1 MTGKK
6 FLIGLI
12 AVIVLLGACTP
23 QTADEVAPEEV
34 NQVKI
39 AFFGGDSIDEPWS
52 QSMVLAVERVIDQGY
67 LDLDIQYQWFENVP
81 TADYEKFVRDVIVTN
96 EFDIIWL
103 HDAAAGPDPIDNLKA
118 EFPQQLIAV
127 TASNYRPV
135 GGNAYWLQTYAH
147 EPAYL
152 TGIIAGMMTETDTL
166 GVTAGF
172 PFASVNHVLQAFKA
186 GATSVNPDVRVLVS
200 YIEAWWDP
208 VKAKETALAQ
218 IEQGAD
224 LIYADRFGAHEAARD
239 MGVLAFGHQ
248 TDIYHM
254 APETIITS
262 PLVFW
267 DASIRFILGEWYQF
281 KTEGVPY
288 NAPEGEPSFFLMR
301 EGGSDI
307 APLYDWEEKLPQEV
321 LDQFYSVKEG
331 IMDGSFTVEL
341 NLSPLESD

>member
-1 MTGKK
+1 MAGKK
-6 FLIGLI
+6 FLIGLLALI
-12 AVIVLLGACTP
+12 LLLGACTP
-23 QTADEVAPEEV
+23 QETEQILDDEV
-34 NQVKI
+34 NQVRI

-52 QSMVLAVERVIDQGY
+52 QSMVLAVERVIAEGY
-67 LDLDIQYQWFENVP
+67 MDLDIQYRWFENVP
-81 TADYEKFVRDVIVTN
+81 TADYEKFVRDVILTE
-96 EFDIIWL
+96 EFDVIWL

-118 EFPQQLIAV
+118 EFPEQLIAV

-152 TGIIAGMMTETDTL
+152 TGIIAGMMTETDIL

-172 PFASVNHVLQAFKA
+172 PFASVNHVLNAYKD
-186 GATSVNPDVRVLVS
+186 GARSVNPDVKVLVS

-208 VKAKETALAQ
+208 VKAKETAQAQ

-248 TDIYHM
+248 TDIYEL

-267 DASIRFILGEWYQF
+267 DASIRFIISEWYQYA
-281 KTEGVPY
+281 TEGVPY

-307 APLYDWEEKLPQEV
+307 APLYEWEEKLPEEV
-321 LDQFYSVKEG
+321 LEKFNSVKQS
-331 IMDGSFTVEL
+331 IMDGSFEVEL
-341 NLSPLESD
+341 KLEPLESD

>member
-6 FLIGLI
+6 ILISLI
-12 AVIVLLGACTP
+12 VLILLLGACTP
-23 QTADEVAPEEV
+23 REAEQVATEDLS
-34 NQVKI
+34 QVKI

-52 QSMVLAVERVIDQGY
+52 QSMVLAVERVIAQGY
-67 LDLDIQYQWFENVP
+67 MDLDIQYRWFENVP
-81 TADYEKFVRDVIVTN
+81 TADYEKFVRDVILTD

-103 HDAAAGPDPIDNLKA
+103 HDAAAGADPIDNLKA
-118 EFPQQLIAV
+118 EFPEQIIAV

-172 PFASVNHVLQAFKA
+172 PFASVNHVLNAFKD
-186 GATSVNPDVRVLVS
+186 GARSVNPDVRVLVS

-224 LIYADRFGAHEAARD
+224 LIYAERFGGHEAARD

-248 TDIYHM
+248 TDISEM
-254 APETIITS
+254 APETVITS

-267 DASIRFILGEWYQF
+267 DASIKFILNEWYDY
-281 KTEGVPY
+281 KTEGIPY

-307 APLYDWEEKLPQEV
+307 APLYDWEEKLPEEV
-321 LDQFYSVKEG
+321 LDKFNTVKES
-331 IMDGSFTVEL
+331 IMDGSFDVEL
-341 NLSPLESD
+341 KLEPLESD